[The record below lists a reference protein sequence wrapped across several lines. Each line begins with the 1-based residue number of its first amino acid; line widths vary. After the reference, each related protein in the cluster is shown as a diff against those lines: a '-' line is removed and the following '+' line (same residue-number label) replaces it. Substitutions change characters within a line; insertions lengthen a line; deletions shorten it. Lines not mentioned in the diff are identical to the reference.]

1 MRNPFKTFSFS
12 VTFFTSFLFISS
24 VLIALLGSTGYYITN
39 QEVVDK
45 TISSRRL
52 LLNEINKQIEL
63 QLQTVENDSLVIS
76 SNPVVIQYLQKSESS
91 FERIEQN
98 AEVIDLLSRHSY
110 VNEAVHSVQLYAV
123 NTTVSTHIGANG
135 VFAYDILKN
144 SPSYETIRN
153 ADSAWFGARPLEVA
167 GYLVGKEGVVSF
179 MRKVLSSK
187 GEEIGILSFN
197 LKLSYFRQLMSGDAA
212 DGARYVLDT
221 SLRLMVDS
229 DPEAEH
235 AVPYDELADRL
246 PGIMDG
252 AAEGANYAVAELGA
266 KRLLIWSKQ
275 QRTGWT
281 TMDVIPWNEI
291 TQGSRKIQQTIGLAV
306 ALCVVLA
313 ITMAFFL
320 SRQFVRPIRRLIQ
333 AMNRMKQGHL
343 DLRVENDYENEFGYL
358 NKNFNQMT
366 QNLAQLLEEVNE
378 QNRRK
383 REAEMRVLQ
392 EQINPHFLYNTLDTM
407 NWHAIESGADEIS
420 RMLSLLGRMLRI
432 GLSSGA
438 SFITVAK
445 ELEHLHC
452 YAELQ
457 KIRYR
462 NHVGFEFDLP
472 ESLNDYYMPKLTL
485 QPFVENALIHGFHSG
500 RRGTIRVTGR
510 AEEGKLIFTVEDDGH
525 GMDPTAL
532 PAAREHTGFRNVR
545 ERIELYFGFEYGI
558 EVDSRPG
565 AGTKVVV
572 SLPMLDREPINVE
585 GKSREGDGGA

>member
-1 MRNPFKTFSFS
+1 MRNPFKTIPFSI
-12 VTFFTSFLFISS
+12 TFFTSFLFISA

-63 QLQTVENDSLVIS
+63 QLNTVENDSLVIS

-110 VNEAVHSVQLYAV
+110 VDEAVHSVQLYAK

-153 ADSAWFGARPLEVA
+153 ADSAWFGARPLEVE
-167 GYLVGKEGVVSF
+167 GYLAGKEGVVSF
-179 MRKVLSSK
+179 MRKVLSTK

-197 LKLSYFRQLMSGDAA
+197 LKLSYIRQLMSGQTA
-212 DGARYVLDT
+212 DGARYVLD
-221 SLRLMVDS
+221 SNMRLMVES
-229 DPEAEH
+229 DPEAEYAIPH
-235 AVPYDELADRL
+235 SELAGRL
-246 PGIMDG
+246 PGIIDR
-252 AAEGANYAVAELGA
+252 ASEGASYAVAELGK

-275 QRTGWT
+275 QRTGWIA
-281 TMDVIPWNEI
+281 MDIIPWDQI
-291 TQGSRKIQQTIGLAV
+291 TQGSRRIQQTIGLA
-306 ALCVVLA
+306 AAICVILA
-313 ITMAFFL
+313 VTMAFFL

-366 QNLAQLLEEVNE
+366 QNMARLLEEVNE

-438 SFITVAK
+438 AFITVAK
-445 ELEHLHC
+445 ELEHLQC

-462 NHVGFEFDLP
+462 NHIRFEFDLP
-472 ESLNDYYMPKLTL
+472 DSLNDYYIPKLTL

-500 RRGTIRVTGR
+500 RRGMIRVAGWL
-510 AEEGKLIFTVEDDGH
+510 EDNKLIFSVEDDGH
-525 GMDPTAL
+525 GMDPAAL
-532 PAAREHTGFRNVR
+532 SVSREHTGFRNVR

-558 EVDSRPG
+558 KVDSRPG
-565 AGTKVVV
+565 AGTKVIVC
-572 SLPMLDREPINVE
+572 LPKLDQEPSEAAGILAE
-585 GKSREGDGGA
+585 GEVGA